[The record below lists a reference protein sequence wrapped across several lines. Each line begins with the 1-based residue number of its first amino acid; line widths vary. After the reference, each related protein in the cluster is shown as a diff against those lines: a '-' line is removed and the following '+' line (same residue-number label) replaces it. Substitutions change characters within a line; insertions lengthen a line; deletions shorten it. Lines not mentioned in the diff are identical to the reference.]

1 MDSKG
6 GNAPLTLLGGLIMSC
21 GDPLKHGI
29 FKTNEILKPLTSNS
43 QKVPSK
49 GQNMRD
55 LISIQESDFH
65 ELDYESECLQFGDCS
80 PLN

>member
-6 GNAPLTLLGGLIMSC
+6 VYSPLTLLGGPIMSC
-21 GDPLKHGI
+21 GNPLKHGI
-29 FKTNEILKPLTSNS
+29 FKTNETLKPSIKIS
-43 QKVPSK
+43 HKVPSK
-49 GQNMRD
+49 KENMRD

>member
-1 MDSKG
+1 
-6 GNAPLTLLGGLIMSC
+6 MSC
-21 GDPLKHGI
+21 GNPLKHGI
-29 FKTNEILKPLTSNS
+29 FKTNETLKSSTSNS
-43 QKVPSK
+43 HKVPSE
-49 GQNMRD
+49 GGNMRD